1 MTMANAR
8 WEPLR
13 DLIALQ
19 NRVNRMFEDAVTG
32 PRRGVDQEDIAAGQW
47 TPAVDIFETPENI
60 VIRAEVP
67 GLEQND
73 LEVEV
78 KDNTLV
84 LQGERRFEEG
94 GDRNYHRVERPYGRF
109 RRVFTLPITVRQ
121 NLVQAVLKNGVLDIT
136 LVKEEKA
143 KPKRVQVEIR

>member
-1 MTMANAR
+1 MATAR

-19 NRVNRMFEDAVTG
+19 NRVNRMFEDVVTN
-32 PRRGVDQEDIAAGQW
+32 PRRGADQEDMAAGQW
-47 TPAVDIFETPENI
+47 TPVVDIFETSENI

-78 KDNTLV
+78 KDNTLI

-94 GDRNYHRVERPYGRF
+94 GNRTYHRVERPYGRF
-109 RRVFTLPITVRQ
+109 QRVFTLPMTVRQ
-121 NLVQAVLKNGVLDIT
+121 DQVQAMLKNGVLDIT

>member
-8 WEPLR
+8 WEPMR

-19 NRVNRMFEDAVTG
+19 NRVNRMFEDAVAG
-32 PRRGVDQEDIAAGQW
+32 PRRGGEQEDMAPGQW
-47 TPAVDIFETPENI
+47 TPPVDIFETPENI
-60 VIRAEVP
+60 VIRTEVP

-78 KDNTLV
+78 KENTLI
-84 LQGERRFEEG
+84 LQGERRFQEG
-94 GDRNYHRVERPYGRF
+94 GGRNYHRVERPYGRF

-121 NLVQAVLKNGVLDIT
+121 DQVQAVLKNGVLDIT
-136 LVKEEKA
+136 LAKEEKA

>member
-19 NRVNRMFEDAVTG
+19 NRVNRMFEDVVTG
-32 PRRGVDQEDIAAGQW
+32 PRRGAEQEDIAAGQW

-67 GLEQND
+67 GLEHHE

-78 KDNTLV
+78 KESTLI

-94 GDRNYHRVERPYGRF
+94 GSRNYHRVERPYGHF
-109 RRVFTLPITVRQ
+109 RRVFTLPMTVRQ
-121 NLVQAVLKNGVLDIT
+121 EQVQAVLKNGVLDIT
-136 LVKEEKA
+136 LAKEEKA
-143 KPKRVQVEIR
+143 QPKRVQVEIR

>member
-19 NRVNRMFEDAVTG
+19 NRVNRMFEDAVAN
-32 PRRGVDQEDIAAGQW
+32 PRRGVEQEDMASGQW
-47 TPAVDIFETPENI
+47 TPAVDIFETPESI

-67 GLEQND
+67 GLEQNEI
-73 LEVEV
+73 EVEV
-78 KDNTLV
+78 KDSTLI
-84 LQGERRFEEG
+84 LQGERRFEEAG
-94 GDRNYHRVERPYGRF
+94 SRNYHRVERPYGRF
-109 RRVFTLPITVRQ
+109 RRVFTLPITVQQDR
-121 NLVQAVLKNGVLDIT
+121 VQAVLKNGVLDIT
-136 LVKEEKA
+136 LAKEEKA

>member
-1 MTMANAR
+1 MATAR

-19 NRVNRMFEDAVTG
+19 NRVNRMFEDVVTG
-32 PRRGVDQEDIAAGQW
+32 PRRGADQEDIAAGQW
-47 TPAVDIFETPENI
+47 TPVVDIFETPEHI

-67 GLEQND
+67 GLEHND

-78 KDNTLV
+78 KENTLI

-94 GDRNYHRVERPYGRF
+94 GSRTYHRIERPYGRF

-121 NLVQAVLKNGVLDIT
+121 DQVQAVLKYGVLDIT